1 MNYDKVKN
9 PFDMYDD
16 VDEIEEF
23 EDDEPLEPEDEQ
35 KEKPANSRLLSVFM
49 IASYIL
55 ILILAFF
62 GIVALCNPETRNSVL
77 FIM

>member
-1 MNYDKVKN
+1 MNYDNVKN

-16 VDEIEEF
+16 VDDNEEF
-23 EDDEPLEPEDEQ
+23 EDDEPLESEDEQ
-35 KEKPANSRLLSVFM
+35 KEKPAGSRLLSVFM

-62 GIVALCNPETRNSVL
+62 GIVALCNPETRNTVL
-77 FIM
+77 FFM